1 MIFLKSLIFPAAN
14 CLYGF
19 SLVFLVKC
27 LLFCPRRKI
36 YIGRA
41 QVPFTPGFLYRKR
54 NYLIDL
60 MKNTLRNYLNDCQ
73 DNSRRSRISIWE
85 NKVFRRVWDKLETI
99 DNIKFLPHFITSNIR
114 YGIALLAYELTRQ
127 FLRTFVPFLLEKYK
141 ARHLID
147 IVEEKIDMEI
157 IKEYYNKYVYKFMM
171 IFFLSIGLLIGIG
184 NMIVYL
190 IIQ

>member
-19 SLVFLVKC
+19 LIVFLVKC
-27 LLFCPRRKI
+27 LLFQPSREI
-36 YIGRA
+36 YFGGTRL
-41 QVPFTPGFLYRKR
+41 PLTPGFLYRKR
-54 NYLIDL
+54 NLLINF
-60 MKNTLRNYLNDCQ
+60 MKGTLRNYLKDCS
-73 DNSRRSRISIWE
+73 DNSSRSRISVWE
-85 NKVFRRVWDKLETI
+85 NRIFRQVWDKLEVI

-114 YGIALLAYELTRQ
+114 YGLALMVYEFSRQ

-141 ARHLID
+141 VQHLID

-157 IKEYYNKYVYKFMM
+157 IKEYYDKYVYKFMM
-171 IFFLSIGLLIGIG
+171 IFFLSIGLLVGIG

-190 IIQ
+190 IIH